1 MQESLKLVIDRLSLL
16 FEVAGSGIILGGFIV
31 AIWSAA
37 KMAMARG
44 DGRGIYDKVRSVF
57 GRSVL
62 LGLEVFVAADIIRTV
77 AVELTLQNLYVLA
90 LLVLIRTFLS
100 WSLDVELDGV
110 LPWQKR
116 RLEDEERLRGVA
128 TRSRD

>member
-1 MQESLKLVIDRLSLL
+1 MQESLKALIQQLSLV
-16 FEVAGSGIILGGFIV
+16 FEVVGSGIILGGFV
-31 AIWSAA
+31 AALWSGGRMTLAQ
-37 KMAMARG
+37 G
-44 DGRGIYDKVRSVF
+44 DMRRVYDRIRSVF

-62 LGLEVFVAADIIRTV
+62 LGLEVLVAADIIRTV
-77 AVELTLQNLYVLA
+77 AVEPTLQNLYVLA

-116 RLEDEERLRGVA
+116 RLEDEERLQGVA
-128 TRSRD
+128 KPPRD